1 MNVGYVYWLK
11 PSKYLEDIANM
22 CISHYFAH
30 PELCTFP
37 EVASSSDWEEGQH
50 LGIIVT
56 TTNAMAQAMAAE

>member
-1 MNVGYVYWLK
+1 
-11 PSKYLEDIANM
+11 M

-56 TTNAMAQAMAAE
+56 TTNAMAQAMAAEWKHTIGLGWAVATNINNE